1 MEPDEG
7 WDVKT
12 AHGQTYGLEIKSLAK
27 VQPHCSYAGM
37 ATGATT
43 KRKYWRFISLLSL
56 AAIGIYASI
65 MLTGNH
71 YRVRPFQ
78 PALVAISFAGYTT
91 NEAGE
96 RCLTYRVQNN
106 NRERILGLAEFKNSI
121 PGSGLFIN
129 LPTSQ
134 PQTFALQAPR
144 GSNPCQLSIT
154 CFIKDRGVFVQLYNL
169 TQRIKGGSPR
179 DISKLLFK
187 VPGPIVEP

>member
-1 MEPDEG
+1 MLACNLNF
-7 WDVKT
+7 WVLS
-12 AHGQTYGLEIKSLAK
+12 ASLEIKGFANG
-27 VQPHCSYAGM
+27 QRHCFYSAMSAGV
-37 ATGATT
+37 TT
-43 KRKYWRFISLLSL
+43 RRKYWRFISLLSL
-56 AAIGIYASI
+56 AAIGIYATI

-78 PALVAISFAGYTT
+78 PVLVAISFAGYAT

-106 NRERILGLAEFKNSI
+106 NRENILGLAEFKNSI

-144 GSNPCQLSIT
+144 GSNPCQLSLT
-154 CFIKDRGVFVQLYNL
+154 CFIKDRGAFVQLYNL
-169 TQRIKGGSPR
+169 IQRIKGRSPR
-179 DISKLLFK
+179 DFSKLLFT

>member
-106 NRERILGLAEFKNSI
+106 NRES
-121 PGSGLFIN
+121 